1 MLTHSKRPRKQKIVW
16 DSNDFIACIAT
27 DDQLVQTQGTQGSN
41 LAGMDKDEENEVD
54 VQKAA
59 LAQALHQ
66 IHEIKIPQCEFSETL
81 QFKKALLSRKSI
93 QVSNALTRYDV
104 LSNMYSLD
112 KEDRDYCKKEGV
124 NPFFLSWYFTNASR
138 TNTDDFFA
146 PSQLFFV
153 GVDPKTFQKLGQ
165 HYDRKVK
172 LYSEKFGYETSDLAP
187 NVARFRHVTS
197 VPASYTCFF
206 PRPPKVATRR
216 KSQMESKVIEA
227 TFQIRQEVVNLHAQ
241 GALLI
246 TKQLEDMRFAQ
257 KVDEKV
263 DFGTKAEKESTEP
276 ASKRFKE
283 DLPSIDDLPPKIRQ
297 LAAVLDDIGFDS
309 EPEESPRVT
318 DEFLGSVK
326 KQAAILKVRSL
337 FPEVRPRGE
346 RLGRLQQRI
355 KEKKN
360 KQNLLSTKKLSSPT
374 SNSAERNER
383 IMVADFEKYNE
394 IENDDYVIPAIPFF
408 KKR

>member
-1 MLTHSKRPRKQKIVW
+1 MLAHSKRPRKQKIVW

-66 IHEIKIPQCEFSETL
+66 IHEIKIPQCEFSEAL
-81 QFKKALLSRKSI
+81 QFKKALLSRKNI
-93 QVSNALTRYDV
+93 EVSNALTRYDV

-112 KEDRDYCKKEGV
+112 KEDRDYCKKEGI

-146 PSQLFFV
+146 PSQLSFV
-153 GVDPKTFQKLGQ
+153 GLDPKTFQKLGQ

-172 LYSEKFGYETSDLAP
+172 LYGERFGYDTSDLAP

-309 EPEESPRVT
+309 EPEESPKVT

-337 FPEVRPRGE
+337 FPEVRPHGE
-346 RLGRLQQRI
+346 QLGRIQQRI

-360 KQNLLSTKKLSSPT
+360 KQNLLSSKKLSSPT

-383 IMVADFEKYNE
+383 IMVVDFEKYNE